1 MPKISKPVVF
11 VILGIVILTAT
22 CAIAAKPDAF
32 EMNKQI
38 GRGVN
43 IGNTLEPPNEGD
55 WDITL
60 QEEYFQLIKDAGF
73 NSIRLP
79 IRWDTHTMEKAPY
92 TIDPNFFARI
102 DWAIKNAMSRNLV
115 LIINMHNYYDFY
127 KNPNGHKE
135 RFLAIWRQIAERYKD
150 YPDTLL
156 FETLNE
162 PQDNL
167 KGVFEWNSVVKEW
180 LAVVRESNPNRMLVI
195 GSANYNN
202 YTELKGLELPK
213 DDRNIIVTFHY
224 YMPYKFTHQ
233 GAPWAAESVRT
244 IGVKWGSD
252 GDKRAM
258 TRDFNTAATW
268 GKENGRPI
276 LLGEFGV
283 YYKADPNSRV
293 RWTKTAADTAIEDGF
308 SFTYWEF
315 CHENFGIYDQKTKV
329 WNKQMLE
336 ALIPPKQ

>member
-1 MPKISKPVVF
+1 
-11 VILGIVILTAT
+11 
-22 CAIAAKPDAF
+22 
-32 EMNKQI
+32 
-38 GRGVN
+38 
-43 IGNTLEPPNEGD
+43 
-55 WDITL
+55 
-60 QEEYFQLIKDAGF
+60 
-73 NSIRLP
+73 
-79 IRWDTHTMEKAPY
+79 
-92 TIDPNFFARI
+92 
-102 DWAIKNAMSRNLV
+102 
-115 LIINMHNYYDFY
+115 
-127 KNPNGHKE
+127 
-135 RFLAIWRQIAERYKD
+135 
-150 YPDTLL
+150 
-156 FETLNE
+156 
-162 PQDNL
+162 
-167 KGVFEWNSVVKEW
+167 
-180 LAVVRESNPNRMLVI
+180 MLVI

-233 GAPWAAESVRT
+233 GAPWAAESVRN
-244 IGVKWGSD
+244 ISVKWGSD

-258 TRDFNTAATW
+258 TRDFNTVATW

-293 RWTKTAADTAIEDGF
+293 RWTQTAADTAIEEGF

-315 CHENFGIYDQKTKV
+315 CHTNFGIYDPKTKV